1 MVEEKTIIAISF
13 CIFNYTTEIKQK
25 SIKPDTDAKSVEKI
39 KDSII
44 LVKKQFNNFNN
55 FLNEVTNNIND
66 SNIIEIDLGQNSYD
80 IINKNDSN
88 KYDTIFMYEDVY
100 KTIDKNIIKETIKNK
115 YDFYSIH
122 KINSN
127 KNEISNGDITLYD
140 KNNIKIDTIYNI
152 AKEKK
157 INNSIN
163 EICNIS
169 LLINNINLC
178 IDFYNINYLNNNKI
192 QSIHNSYFYN
202 KNEYNEKILELPKE
216 IFNNYIL
223 QKYVNI
229 PIIKKIHAAY
239 IPFNEHGIGKF
250 EKINEFIPS
259 NIKYDST
266 QISEQI
272 TLKDIQLI
280 VLDFDKVNNLITEG
294 ETKLI
299 KIDQNEI
306 DSAYEYF
313 QQLETKI
320 NKSIITYV
328 KINNTTPKI
337 FNNKRFEIK
346 IHENNKKMLIRYNE
360 DEENYYSKENEN
372 SPYKLKSNVMN
383 KYEKPKIIKYD
394 YKSDDD
400 KSVKET
406 PTNSKIDDDR
416 QYLLG
421 NFTHIFKPN
430 EKNKNMVDKM
440 DHILKLIKKDNPP
453 PIFIIG
459 YGSSGAGKTSN
470 LIYYRSTDEK
480 NNEDGILPFLCKK
493 IIQNEIKPEEN
504 EIKIILKTQELYKSD
519 KTQFNSNTYYF
530 DYDKE
535 KNEIFLNNNNDND
548 RNIKIKHSYRFN
560 FNQNDELLKDSIFEA
575 DPKNMNSNPP
585 ESSKKSKE
593 DKTKQNKTQDI
604 NKTIKKDVKLGELIQ
619 FLVDVDRIVKSTT
632 NNPQS
637 SRSHV
642 LVFVDMIINKKI
654 INLIVGDFAGIENEF
669 ICNDNTLNEMSEQ
682 KNTLSKNVNEKGE
695 KETFYM
701 HQPILN
707 KDFNNFDTYRGGEQI
722 EDIAFDSDKT
732 NIDEKII
739 EIEKYFQNNN
749 YENFYEIQ
757 KNHDETIKNPEF
769 LLSFKKDLNI
779 KTFVK
784 KKIMDNYNMFFKD
797 KYKSDLKNSEALKTL
812 NNTKTTKSEKL
823 KNLNSNTNGNMKNKI
838 SAPMFSIIFKSI
850 SNDVFKI
857 FFKYSFIINSATV
870 YLHQDN
876 NLYKIIRNIT
886 IFGEICKYLIEYDDY
901 INSIHSAS
909 SLKILNAIKSPTR
922 RLIIDIGKEEKKTI
936 DLKSFQDVYDNMNI
950 LFDNKFNTNI
960 STNTNILKQTLF
972 YIDNT
977 LVIGSEY
984 VKVVDPNAA
993 KITLISEL
1001 PQGFYLNFTYI
1012 DSMMTENHLFPD
1024 NKTKKVSVRAVEG
1037 KLYCNVDILTEI
1049 KKFEKDINDL
1059 KQSCINYFQTFEAN
1073 ELLKRNL
1080 SNEINALQ
1088 IQINEFVENRLNDNN
1103 IDQGHIYKYFVN
1115 NQDELFNYFYLTILK
1130 KYMLYTACNNRR
1142 EEGTWINSSLEN
1154 IRKAIQYIVQSKDFN
1169 IFYNYIDSCLSNT
1182 DQHYSP
1188 ENLGLLIKQEELKEE
1203 LKNNIFIDL
1212 IHKNLLVY
1220 RGEEYNILQMAKDMV
1235 ICVYCV
1241 FNFSP
1246 KINDPPK
1253 SPYYNINFLNEIRN
1267 INDLK
1272 DIIQNKEKI
1281 QIFLNKLTRLMY
1293 RTKNNNN
1300 NNNVFDNNDTTDIF
1314 KKAKVYPIN
1323 DEEKEAFGQIVS
1335 DEYVLLHELITKILT
1350 IIIDNSNNKNNED
1363 IFYDAM
1369 LKGIIM
1375 ICRVIN
1381 IINATSSMGSLEF
1394 IDQIAKL
1401 NTTQYLCEYNEEYHK
1416 EDSDENNNNKFVD
1429 VTTTKKK

>member
-1 MVEEKTIIAISF
+1 MVEEKPIIAISF
-13 CIFNYTTEIKQK
+13 CIFKYTTEIKQK
-25 SIKPDTDAKSVEKI
+25 SIKPDTEVNSVDKF
-39 KDSII
+39 KDNII
-44 LVKKQFNNFNN
+44 LVKQQFKNINN

-80 IINKNDSN
+80 IINKNASN
-88 KYDTIFMYEDVY
+88 KYDTIFMYEIVY
-100 KTIDKNIIKETIKNK
+100 TQINTEIINLIKNK
-115 YDFYSIH
+115 IKNYDFYSVH

-127 KNEISNGDITLYD
+127 QNEISNGDITLYD
-140 KNNIKIDTIYNI
+140 KTDKIIDIKYNI
-152 AKEKK
+152 AEGKK

-163 EICNIS
+163 EICNIP
-169 LLINNINLC
+169 LLINNINFY
-178 IDFYNINYLNNNKI
+178 IDFYNKNYLNNNKI
-192 QSIHNSYFYN
+192 N
-202 KNEYNEKILELPKE
+202 KINNISFFDKEQYNEKILELPKE

-239 IPFNEHGIGKF
+239 IPLNEHGIGKF

-266 QISEQI
+266 QISEKI

-280 VLDFDKVNNLITEG
+280 LLDFDKVNNLITEG

-346 IHENNKKMLIRYNE
+346 IHENNKKMLVRYNE
-360 DEENYYSKENEN
+360 DEENYYSKENEI
-372 SPYKLKSNVMN
+372 SDYKLKSTGTN
-383 KYEKPKIIKYD
+383 KYIKPKIKKYDYKID

-406 PTNSKIDDDR
+406 STNSVIDDDR

-430 EKNKNMVDKM
+430 EKNKDMVDKM
-440 DHILKLIKKDNPP
+440 EHILKLIEKDNPP

-493 IIQNEIKPEEN
+493 IIQNEIKTEEN
-504 EIKIILKTQELYKSD
+504 KIEIVLKTQELYKND
-519 KTQFNSNTYYF
+519 NTKFDSNTYYF

-535 KNEIFLNNNNDND
+535 TNEIFLNDDTRNDI
-548 RNIKIKHSYRFN
+548 NIKIKHSYRFN

-575 DPKNMNSNPP
+575 DPKNMDSNPL

-604 NKTIKKDVKLGELIQ
+604 NKKIKENIKLGELIQ

-642 LVFVDMIINKKI
+642 LVFVDMIINGKI

-682 KNTLSKNVNEKGE
+682 KNTLSKNVNERGE

-707 KDFNNFDTYRGGEQI
+707 KDFKHFDTYRGGEII
-722 EDIAFDSDKT
+722 EDIAFKNDKT

-739 EIEKYFQNNN
+739 EIKETFESNKNYNYFQKIQESILNVIQVEKINKNINN
-749 YENFYEIQ
+749 YTQNVIDLILNEYKNEYIKKLNGSNELKNLIETKNILEQNLPAISTENIIGEYINDPIFYDTFKNASLTSIKSLTDKFLIHDGSIRVKIYNPEGIIATIAVLKDRCDNIKLYRDHISNINNMTDLNTLNKLNLPGVEKTGIPYKKEIEKSHIIYFSNNYIDQHTTKDINLYLYVNFDNTYVGGRKHYAVSNVYSNVNFDAEIQ
-757 KNHDETIKNPEF
+757 KFNTDIKNLIQTRITYF
-769 LLSFKKDLNI
+769 TNI
-779 KTFVK
+779 DANK
-784 KKIMDNYNMFFKD
+784 KK
-797 KYKSDLKNSEALKTL
+797 YKTDT
-812 NNTKTTKSEKL
+812 EK
-823 KNLNSNTNGNMKNKI
+823 
-838 SAPMFSIIFKSI
+838 
-850 SNDVFKI
+850 
-857 FFKYSFIINSATV
+857 
-870 YLHQDN
+870 
-876 NLYKIIRNIT
+876 
-886 IFGEICKYLIEYDDY
+886 
-901 INSIHSAS
+901 
-909 SLKILNAIKSPTR
+909 
-922 RLIIDIGKEEKKTI
+922 
-936 DLKSFQDVYDNMNI
+936 
-950 LFDNKFNTNI
+950 
-960 STNTNILKQTLF
+960 
-972 YIDNT
+972 
-977 LVIGSEY
+977 
-984 VKVVDPNAA
+984 
-993 KITLISEL
+993 
-1001 PQGFYLNFTYI
+1001 
-1012 DSMMTENHLFPD
+1012 
-1024 NKTKKVSVRAVEG
+1024 
-1037 KLYCNVDILTEI
+1037 
-1049 KKFEKDINDL
+1049 
-1059 KQSCINYFQTFEAN
+1059 
-1073 ELLKRNL
+1073 
-1080 SNEINALQ
+1080 INALD
-1088 IQINEFVENRLNDNN
+1088 IQINEFVDKKLEDKT

-1115 NQDELFNYFYLTILK
+1115 NQDDLFNYFYLTILK
-1130 KYMLYTACNNRR
+1130 KYMLYTACKNRR

-1188 ENLGLLIKQEELKEE
+1188 ENLGLLIKQEELKKE
-1203 LKNNIFIDL
+1203 LENNIFIDL
-1212 IHKNLLVY
+1212 IHKNLSIY
-1220 RGEEYNILQMAKDMV
+1220 RKEEGNPYSILQMAKDMV

-1272 DIIQNKEKI
+1272 DIITNKEKKLT
-1281 QIFLNKLTRLMY
+1281 FLNKITRLMH
-1293 RTKNNNN
+1293 RTNNNDN
-1300 NNNVFDNNDTTDIF
+1300 LFDNNTIDIF
-1314 KKAKVYPIN
+1314 KKANVFPIN
-1323 DEEKEAFGQIVS
+1323 DEEREAFGQIFS
-1335 DEYVLLHELITKILT
+1335 GEEDVLLNELINIIINKIGKMDDISEDNNLNDIILT
-1350 IIIDNSNNKNNED
+1350 
-1363 IFYDAM
+1363 
-1369 LKGIIM
+1369 GIRM

-1401 NTTQYLCEYNEEYHK
+1401 NTTQYLCEYNESNDDNE
-1416 EDSDENNNNKFVD
+1416 SFND
-1429 VTTTKKK
+1429 VTIPPKKK